1 MKMRRIL
8 TVIFIV
14 IGGLAIIMSALI
26 KKPISV
32 DADTVKKVE
41 VCVTFTDENDEIF
54 FVRTE
59 LLDREEIN
67 EFISELNDIRA
78 RSVSDVIKRGKQY
91 IHLIIV
97 VIHTESDYLEIR
109 FRGNGYFSMY
119 EGAEGDRY
127 KMSEKRGIEF
137 LEYVRKVCL
146 SN

>member
-14 IGGLAIIMSALI
+14 LGGIAIVMSALI

-54 FVRTE
+54 YVRKE
-59 LLDREEIN
+59 LIDRKEIN
-67 EFISELNDIRA
+67 EFISELNGIRA
-78 RSVSDVIKRGKQY
+78 ISVTDEIRRGKQY

-97 VIHTESDYLEIR
+97 VIHTESDYFEIR
-109 FRGNGYFSMY
+109 FRGNGSFSMY
-119 EGAEGDRY
+119 EGAEGDIY

-137 LEYVRKVCL
+137 LKYVRKVCL